1 MRCAGGSGLNPF
13 HFSLCI
19 APMARRLPSESI
31 VRGTIDNTR
40 KGLVEVKLWLHGLAQ
55 PLEVT
60 LVGHPMAD
68 IAGCK
73 VEFRPFPGADQKPY
87 EGELPL
93 KQRGSCGEITASR
106 KCRILD
112 VEESEMPVFFGD
124 EIGLPSHLEN
134 TLYIEWF
141 TPELGRLLLE
151 SGGMEITVSEPA
163 WVPTEEDARQAQE
176 GAEAA
181 MQDLVDRLSGNK
193 VEPPE
198 AREMD
203 EFEWERFLQEGDRR
217 TDALMELLEK
227 FGDDENAWSKAG
239 KFMGWDHGEDDGE
252 DPDEHGLVLE
262 DPEGWKAA
270 DGVDDDGDAWK
281 VESEEFDDDDEIDEE
296 DEEDEASLAEYVR
309 QRNEIST
316 RVSKLLDMRPTYKGR
331 GDGEE
336 FGPEQEFDFALMK
349 LSAKLAGALDG
360 ITRDPDALPEAGMVI
375 ALLKRTLM
383 IVDEVIALFEAAA
396 VREDQRLEVFGIRE
410 QILQKIDGLRRGEW

>member
-1 MRCAGGSGLNPF
+1 
-13 HFSLCI
+13 
-19 APMARRLPSESI
+19 MARRLPSESI

-40 KGLVEVKLWLHGLAQ
+40 KGLVEVKLWLHGVDQ

-60 LVGHPMAD
+60 LAGHPMAD

-73 VEFRPFPGADQKPY
+73 VEFCPIPGADQKPY
-87 EGELPL
+87 EGGLPL

-112 VEESEMPVFFGD
+112 VEESEMPVFVGD

-141 TPELGRLLLE
+141 TPELGRLVLE

-163 WVPTEEDARQAQE
+163 WVPTEEDIRQAQE

-227 FGDDENAWSKAG
+227 FGDDEHAWSKAG
-239 KFMGWDHGEDDGE
+239 KFMGWDHGEDDGA
-252 DPDEHGLVLE
+252 DSDESGFVV
-262 DPEGWKAA
+262 EGA
-270 DGVDDDGDAWK
+270 DAWK
-281 VESEEFDDDDEIDEE
+281 VGADDTDNDLDDGDSWKSESEELDDDDDIDEDDEE
-296 DEEDEASLAEYVR
+296 DQAALAAYVR

-316 RVSKLLDMRPTYKGR
+316 RVAQLLDMRPTYKGR

-349 LSAKLAGALDG
+349 LSSKLAGALDG
-360 ITRDPDALPEAGMVI
+360 LTRDPDVRPEAGMVI
-375 ALLKRTLM
+375 ALLKRTLG
-383 IVDEVIALFEAAA
+383 IIDEGIALFEAAA
-396 VREDQRLEVFGIRE
+396 VPEDQRVEVFGIRE